1 MADRITF
8 SINGID
14 KLKERIKSM
23 DQKVKDALAMELRE
37 SALKIQRDAKRN
49 APVDMGTLRN
59 SIYMDYDYQKNKLT
73 YKVGASASYAPY
85 IEFGT
90 GGSVKVDPKYASYA
104 LKFKGKAANGGT
116 LDEFMLALMDWVRR
130 KGLAGTYKAKTYD
143 IRTRRA
149 DNVVRTGGKA
159 QRMSEDFDV
168 AFAIMLKILK
178 KGINPQP
185 FLLPAYEAE
194 KPNLV
199 KKIKQAI
206 KNAKP

>member
-14 KLKERIKSM
+14 KLKERLKAM

-37 SALKIQRDAKRN
+37 SAMKIQKEAKRN

-73 YKVGASASYAPY
+73 YSIGASASYAPY

-90 GGSVKVDPKYASYA
+90 GGSVKVPAKYSSYA
-104 LKFKGKAANGGT
+104 LTFKGKNANAGS
-116 LDEFMLALMDWVRR
+116 LDEFMLALMDWVKR
-130 KGLAGTYKAKTYD
+130 KGITGTYSVKTQ
-143 IRTRRA
+143 R
-149 DNVVRTGGKA
+149 RTGSRGS
-159 QRMSEDFDV
+159 RMSEDFDV

-194 KPNLV
+194 KVNLV

-206 KNAKP
+206 KDAKP

>member
-14 KLKERIKSM
+14 QLSKRLKDM
-23 DQKVKDALAMELRE
+23 DQKVKDSLAMELRE
-37 SALKIQRDAKRN
+37 SAMKIQKDAKRN

-73 YKVGASASYAPY
+73 YSIGASASYAPY

-90 GGSVKVDPKYASYA
+90 GGSVKVDPKYTSYA
-104 LKFKGKAANGGT
+104 ATFKGKGKGGT
-116 LDEFMLALMDWVRR
+116 LDEFMLALMDWVKR
-130 KGLAGTYKAKTYD
+130 KGITGTYSVKTQ
-143 IRTRRA
+143 R
-149 DNVVRTGGKA
+149 RTGSRGS
-159 QRMSEDFDV
+159 RMSEDFDV

-194 KPNLV
+194 KVNLV

-206 KNAKP
+206 KDAKP

>member
-14 KLKERIKSM
+14 KLKERIQAM
-23 DQKVKDALAMELRE
+23 DQKVKDALAMELRA
-37 SALKIQRDAKRN
+37 SAMKIQKDAKRN

-73 YKVGASASYAPY
+73 YTVGASASYAPY

-90 GGSVKVDPKYASYA
+90 GGSVKVPPQYSNYA
-104 LKFKGKAANGGT
+104 LTFKGKSKTGGT
-116 LDEFMLALMDWVRR
+116 LDEFMLALMDWVKR
-130 KGLAGTYKAKTYD
+130 KGIAGTYSTKTQK
-143 IRTRRA
+143 
-149 DNVVRTGGKA
+149 RTGSRSARLG
-159 QRMSEDFDV
+159 EDYDV

-194 KPNLV
+194 KVNLV

-206 KNAKP
+206 KDAKP

>member
-14 KLKERIKSM
+14 KLKERIQAM
-23 DQKVKDALAMELRE
+23 DQKVKDALAMELRA
-37 SALKIQRDAKRN
+37 SAMKIQRDAKRN

-59 SIYMDYDYQKNKLT
+59 SIYMDYDYQNNKLT
-73 YKVGASASYAPY
+73 YTVGASASYAPY

-90 GGSVKVDPKYASYA
+90 GGSVKVPPQYSNYA
-104 LKFKGKAANGGT
+104 LTFKGKSKTGGT
-116 LDEFMLALMDWVRR
+116 LDEFMLALMDWVKR
-130 KGLAGTYKAKTYD
+130 KGITGTYSVKTQ
-143 IRTRRA
+143 R
-149 DNVVRTGGKA
+149 RTGSRGS
-159 QRMSEDFDV
+159 RMSEDFDV

-194 KPNLV
+194 KVNLV

-206 KNAKP
+206 KDAKP

>member
-14 KLKERIKSM
+14 KLKERLKAM

-37 SALKIQRDAKRN
+37 SAMKIQKEAKRN

-73 YKVGASASYAPY
+73 YSIGASASYAPY

-90 GGSVKVDPKYASYA
+90 GGSVKVPAKYSSYA
-104 LKFKGKAANGGT
+104 LTFKGKSANAGS
-116 LDEFMLALMDWVRR
+116 LDEFMLALMDWVKR
-130 KGLAGTYKAKTYD
+130 KGITGTYSVKTQ
-143 IRTRRA
+143 R
-149 DNVVRTGGKA
+149 RTGSRGS
-159 QRMSEDFDV
+159 RMSEDFDV

-194 KPNLV
+194 KVNLV

>member
-14 KLKERIKSM
+14 KLKERLKAM

-37 SALKIQRDAKRN
+37 SAMKIQKEAKRN

-73 YKVGASASYAPY
+73 YSIGASASYAPY

-90 GGSVKVDPKYASYA
+90 GGSVKVPAKYSSYA
-104 LKFKGKAANGGT
+104 LTFKGKSANAGS
-116 LDEFMLALMDWVRR
+116 LDEFMLALMDWVKR
-130 KGLAGTYKAKTYD
+130 KGITGTYSVKTQ
-143 IRTRRA
+143 R
-149 DNVVRTGGKA
+149 RTGSRGS
-159 QRMSEDFDV
+159 RMSEDFDV

-194 KPNLV
+194 KVNLV

-206 KNAKP
+206 KDAKP

>member
-14 KLKERIKSM
+14 KLKERLKAM

-37 SALKIQRDAKRN
+37 SAMKIQKEAKRN

-73 YKVGASASYAPY
+73 YTIGASASYAPY

-90 GGSVKVDPKYASYA
+90 GGSVKVPAKYSSYA
-104 LKFKGKAANGGT
+104 LTFKGKSANGGS
-116 LDEFMLALMDWVRR
+116 LDEFMLAIMDWVKR
-130 KGLAGTYKAKTYD
+130 KGITGTYSVKTQ
-143 IRTRRA
+143 R
-149 DNVVRTGGKA
+149 RTGSRGS
-159 QRMSEDFDV
+159 RMSEDFDV

-194 KPNLV
+194 KVNLV

-206 KNAKP
+206 KDAKP

>member
-14 KLKERIKSM
+14 KLKERLKAM

-37 SALKIQRDAKRN
+37 SAMKIQKEAKRN

-73 YKVGASASYAPY
+73 YSIGASASYAPY

-90 GGSVKVDPKYASYA
+90 GGSVKVPAKYSSYA
-104 LKFKGKAANGGT
+104 LTFKGKSANGGS
-116 LDEFMLALMDWVRR
+116 LDEFMLAIMDWVKR
-130 KGLAGTYKAKTYD
+130 KGITGTYSVKTQ
-143 IRTRRA
+143 R
-149 DNVVRTGGKA
+149 RTGSRGS
-159 QRMSEDFDV
+159 RMSEDFDV

-194 KPNLV
+194 KVNLV

-206 KNAKP
+206 KDAKP

>member
-14 KLKERIKSM
+14 KLKERIQSM

-49 APVDMGTLRN
+49 APVDMGALRN

-90 GGSVKVDPKYASYA
+90 GGSVKVDPKYANYA
-104 LKFKGKAANGGT
+104 LLFKGRKTGGT
-116 LDEFMLALMDWVRR
+116 LDEFLLALMDWVRR
-130 KGLAGTYKAKTYD
+130 KGIAGTYSVKTQ
-143 IRTRRA
+143 R
-149 DNVVRTGGKA
+149 RTGSKGDRLG
-159 QRMSEDFDV
+159 QDFEV

-185 FLLPAYEAE
+185 FLLPAYDAE
-194 KPNLV
+194 KVNLV

>member
-14 KLKERIKSM
+14 KLKERLKAM

-37 SALKIQRDAKRN
+37 SAMKIQKEAKRN

-73 YKVGASASYAPY
+73 YTIGASASYAPY

-90 GGSVKVDPKYASYA
+90 GGSVKVPAKYSSYA
-104 LKFKGKAANGGT
+104 LTFKGKSANGGS
-116 LDEFMLALMDWVRR
+116 LDEFMLALMDWVKR
-130 KGLAGTYKAKTYD
+130 KGITGTYSVKTQ
-143 IRTRRA
+143 R
-149 DNVVRTGGKA
+149 RTGSRGS
-159 QRMSEDFDV
+159 RMSEDFDV

-194 KPNLV
+194 KVNLV

-206 KNAKP
+206 KDAKP

>member
-14 KLKERIKSM
+14 KLKERIQAM
-23 DQKVKDALAMELRE
+23 DQKVKEALAMELRE

-90 GGSVKVDPKYASYA
+90 GGSVKVDPKYSSYA
-104 LKFKGKAANGGT
+104 LTFKGKGNGGT
-116 LDEFMLALMDWVRR
+116 LDEFILALMDWVKR
-130 KGLAGTYKAKTYD
+130 KGIAGTYSVKTQ
-143 IRTRRA
+143 R
-149 DNVVRTGGKA
+149 RTGSKGDRLG
-159 QRMSEDFDV
+159 QDYEV

-185 FLLPAYEAE
+185 FLLPAYDAE
-194 KPNLV
+194 KINLV

>member
-14 KLKERIKSM
+14 KLKERIQAM
-23 DQKVKDALAMELRE
+23 DQKVKDALAMELRA
-37 SALKIQRDAKRN
+37 SAMKIQRDAKRN

-59 SIYMDYDYQKNKLT
+59 SIYMDYDYQNNKLT
-73 YKVGASASYAPY
+73 YTVGASASYAPY

-90 GGSVKVDPKYASYA
+90 GGSVKVPPQYSNYA
-104 LKFKGKAANGGT
+104 LTFKGKSKTGGT
-116 LDEFMLALMDWVRR
+116 LDEFMLALMDWVKR
-130 KGLAGTYKAKTYD
+130 KGITGTYSVKTQ
-143 IRTRRA
+143 R
-149 DNVVRTGGKA
+149 RTGSRGS
-159 QRMSEDFDV
+159 RMSEDYDV

-194 KPNLV
+194 KVNLV

-206 KNAKP
+206 KDAKP